1 MNRCLIL
8 IITILISTLKLYGKV
23 DSCWTV
29 ILLKKGNV
37 LENIKPIKGKYNPT
51 GFRLYRNCIYEIDL
65 KDGRKIGGR
74 LVDIKPD
81 TLAFTNYFNQNVA
94 NKAQSKLDTF
104 RIHYRQM
111 DRLNLIAD
119 RAYGWYE
126 KYSFDNFDFIFKKDT
141 TICKLK
147 SDWYQIFTN
156 DNQKYELVPHMTA
169 QGIKLLFEEDGRT
182 YYFYGGGLTKPDRSK
197 MDSTYNT
204 RNVFWFTPC
213 KVEEI
218 NGIALGFHAKNNK
231 NEMFNERDSLI
242 IRGLNLEINPFAIF
256 ALLNPQLTG
265 PYADSIDFYNEY
277 IKKDW
282 QVKVFGVNLS
292 LMTTINE
299 MEIRGLNLTGLF
311 TVVDE
316 IHGIT
321 ISGLN
326 NFSYKMN
333 GISIAGIRNRATF
346 AKGIQIGLFNK
357 SNDLRGFQFG
367 LWNINGRRSLPFINW
382 QFKPKKKR

>member
-1 MNRCLIL
+1 
-8 IITILISTLKLYGKV
+8 
-23 DSCWTV
+23 
-29 ILLKKGNV
+29 
-37 LENIKPIKGKYNPT
+37 
-51 GFRLYRNCIYEIDL
+51 
-65 KDGRKIGGR
+65 
-74 LVDIKPD
+74 
-81 TLAFTNYFNQNVA
+81 
-94 NKAQSKLDTF
+94 
-104 RIHYRQM
+104 
-111 DRLNLIAD
+111 
-119 RAYGWYE
+119 
-126 KYSFDNFDFIFKKDT
+126 
-141 TICKLK
+141 
-147 SDWYQIFTN
+147 
-156 DNQKYELVPHMTA
+156 MTA
-169 QGIKLLFEEDGRT
+169 QGIKLLFEENGRT

-242 IRGLNLEINPFAIF
+242 IRGINLEINPFAIF

-282 QVKVFGVNLS
+282 QVKVFGFNLS

-382 QFKPKKKR
+382 QFKPKKRR